1 MMKPLN
7 VLNQAVGKNVMVELK
22 GRKEYRGVLDG
33 YDPHMNVVLR
43 NAEEYC
49 DGQTIRGVIDH
60 GKGNTGTGKAQQV
73 QDAHPLPQVRQALV
87 PRQERRMRLLRIRQ
101 DRDHQVLQ
109 LG

>member
-49 DGQTIRGVIDH
+49 DGQPTRRLSVVIVRARSITRASSRG
-60 GKGNTGTGKAQQV
+60 GSELCWSAGTT
-73 QDAHPLPQVRQALV
+73 
-87 PRQERRMRLLRIRQ
+87 
-101 DRDHQVLQ
+101 
-109 LG
+109 